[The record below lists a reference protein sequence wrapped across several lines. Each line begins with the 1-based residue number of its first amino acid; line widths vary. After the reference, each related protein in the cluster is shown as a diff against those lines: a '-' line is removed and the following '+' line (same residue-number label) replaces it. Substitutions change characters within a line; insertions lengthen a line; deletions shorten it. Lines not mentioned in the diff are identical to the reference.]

1 MSFRSIYSSLP
12 FLFLAATFC
21 FADEIPA
28 DIKPLLDKQIEGIK
42 KLSTDQTIIAA
53 VKKYNEAPSS
63 SMTNKNWKK
72 LTLISPEVKQL
83 VKSDIGKYL
92 KSLKTEV
99 ITEMF
104 LNGADGGKV
113 AFLSK
118 TSSWNHKGKAKHDV
132 PMKGETWIGPMEI
145 DDSSGAKQIQVGIPI
160 LDEDKPIGSLV
171 IGFGVAEMQE
181 QAK

>member
-1 MSFRSIYSSLP
+1 MFFRLISSSVS
-12 FLFLAATFC
+12 FLFLAAAFC

-28 DIKPLLDKQIEGIK
+28 DIKPLLDKQIEGIQ
-42 KLSTDQTIIAA
+42 KLSIDKTIIAA
-53 VKKYNEAPSS
+53 VKKYNEAPAS
-63 SMTNKNWKK
+63 SMTNDNWKK
-72 LTLISPEVKQL
+72 LSLISPEVKQL

-92 KSLKTEV
+92 KSLKTPV

-132 PMKGETWIGPMEI
+132 PMKGETWIGPMEV
-145 DDSSGAKQIQVGIPI
+145 DDSSGAKQIQVGIPV
-160 LDEDKPIGSLV
+160 LDDDKPIGSLV